1 MVLAFGGKIEV
12 VWLRLAEFLAR
23 GVLMI
28 TIFKTTE
35 AGLEQVEDVV
45 AGSWVNVVDP
55 TTDEIERLRNL
66 GVPQDFITYP
76 LDIDEQPRTEKED
89 DGTLLVLIRIPF
101 YQGEKSDIPYTTIP
115 LGVILKEN
123 YTITVTRWQ
132 NPLIQ
137 DFSSG
142 RVRGFSTGKRYRFLL
157 RVLLSTANRFL
168 AHVRE
173 INRAVDILE
182 DQLQQ
187 SIRNKE
193 VLELLKYQ
201 KSLVYFTTALKSNE
215 LMLERLQRTQI
226 FRMYPDD
233 EDLLEDVITEN
244 QQAIEM
250 TNISSNILT
259 SMMDAFASII
269 SNNLNEVMKFLASVT
284 IVLSIPTIITS
295 YFGMNVGLPLQN
307 NPLAYV
313 YIIAIFVAIAALVVY
328 IFMKRNW
335 F

>member
-1 MVLAFGGKIEV
+1 
-12 VWLRLAEFLAR
+12 
-23 GVLMI
+23 MI
-28 TIFKTTE
+28 TIYKSTAT
-35 AGLEQVEDVV
+35 GLEQIDE
-45 AGSWVNVVDP
+45 AITGSWINVVDP
-55 TTDEIERLRNL
+55 TTDEIERLINL
-66 GVPQDFITYP
+66 GIPQDFITYP
-76 LDIDEQPRTEKED
+76 LDIDERPRTEKED
-89 DGTLLVLIRIPF
+89 DGTLLVLMRIPF

-115 LGVILKEN
+115 LGVILKN
-123 YTITVTRWQ
+123 DFVVTVTRWQ
-132 NPLIQ
+132 NPVIQ
-137 DFSSG
+137 DFTSG
-142 RVRGFSTGKRYRFLL
+142 RIRGFSTGKRYRFLL
-157 RVLLSTANRFL
+157 RLLLSTANRFL

-173 INRAVDILE
+173 INRSVDILE
-182 DQLQQ
+182 DQLQL

-233 EDLLEDVITEN
+233 EDLLDDVITEN

-284 IVLSIPTIITS
+284 IVLSIPTIVTS
-295 YFGMNVGLPLQN
+295 YFGMNVALPMQN
-307 NPLAYV
+307 NPFAYL
-313 YIIAIFVAIAALVVY
+313 YIIAIFVAVAAVVIY